1 MRCPHCNS
9 EISYMPIKKW
19 LYGGYEVG
27 RYECQEC
34 GGRFNSYEQD
44 GEMIFTVPKST
55 QNSDLS

>member
-1 MRCPHCNS
+1 
-9 EISYMPIKKW
+9 MPIKKW